1 MRCLDS
7 APTPPSPRRSSRR
20 GATVTF
26 ILVAYLL
33 LPAAALEAQNFR
45 VDTTNDGVDSNPGNG
60 LCATASGAC
69 SLRAAVQE
77 ANALGG
83 SHFIEIPAVVAP
95 GIYALTLHGA
105 GDDAATS
112 GDLDIHADVT
122 IFGTGSGRITITASP
137 TDRIFDV
144 HPGGR
149 LRLSDFMIQGG
160 RAEGGSGGC
169 IRNRGVV
176 ELSAVAIRDCRAL
189 YGGGVANIEGAH
201 LDAINTT
208 ISENIA
214 ADQGGGVGNSGAGS
228 VAHFL
233 HCTIADNT
241 AASGTGLHNLSTATV
256 SNTILDNGT
265 GTGNCAGATPIS
277 LGHNIDSG
285 NSCFFSEA
293 SDLINT
299 DPLLGN
305 LVQNGGRSFT
315 HALQPGSPAIDAGGE
330 EECPEVDQRGHLRP
344 AVGTAAGIARCDI
357 GAYEFG
363 ALAPT
368 PTPTATPTSTGT
380 IPPTPTETATETPT
394 AEDTPTPVA
403 SPTASASPTST
414 ATPTS
419 SPTPAVPPQV
429 IVDIAQAHPGS
440 VVEVAVRIAI
450 GTYAI
455 SGINTE
461 LGFDPQWIPALRRN
475 GDGPDCNSNL
485 PDTAAAFVF
494 RPAGC
499 VDDECTQIFVAVF
512 PTFPIR
518 AIADGA
524 TLFTCRF
531 AVADDAPVATYPLDL
546 GPLVVSDVTGNAIT
560 TTVGVDGAIE
570 VGPAPTA
577 TPIDTATP
585 TPTATPSPSP
595 TPDCTGDCNQ
605 DGRVTVDEIVTL
617 VSIALGTISLDGCLA
632 ADGNRDGR
640 VTVDEIVTAVSNGLS
655 GCI

>member
-1 MRCLDS
+1 MRHLDS
-7 APTPPSPRRSSRR
+7 APTPPSPRRSSRP
-20 GATVTF
+20 GTTVAF
-26 ILVAYLL
+26 ALVASLL
-33 LPAAALEAQNFR
+33 LPAAGLEAQNFR
-45 VDTTNDGVDSNPGNG
+45 VDTTNDGVDAIPGNG
-60 LCATASGAC
+60 VCATASGAC
-69 SLRAAVQE
+69 SLRAAIQE

-83 SHFIEIPAVVAP
+83 SHFIELPAVVAP

-105 GDDAATS
+105 GDDTAAG

-149 LRLSDFMIQGG
+149 LGLSHVMIQGG

-169 IRNRGVV
+169 IRNRGA
-176 ELSAVAIRDCRAL
+176 LDLWAVALRDCRAL
-189 YGGGVANIEGAH
+189 YGGGIANIEGAR
-201 LDAINTT
+201 LNAVNAT
-208 ISENIA
+208 ISENVA
-214 ADQGGGVGNSGAGS
+214 SDQGGGIGNSGAGS

-233 HCTIADNT
+233 HCTIADNS
-241 AASGTGLHNLSTATV
+241 AASGTGIHNLSTATV
-256 SNTILDNGT
+256 SNTILDNGV
-265 GTGNCAGATPIS
+265 GTGNCAGATPMS

-285 NSCFFSEA
+285 NSCFLSEP
-293 SDLINT
+293 SDQINT
-299 DPLLGN
+299 NPLLGN
-305 LVQNGGRSFT
+305 LVQNGGKSFT
-315 HALQPGSPAIDAGGE
+315 HALQPGSPAIDAGSDV
-330 EECPEVDQRGHLRP
+330 ECPEIDQRGYLRP
-344 AVGTAAGIARCDI
+344 AVGSVGGIARCDI
-357 GAYEFG
+357 GAYEF
-363 ALAPT
+363 AAVAPT
-368 PTPTATPTSTGT
+368 PTPTATPTETGT

-394 AEDTPTPVA
+394 PEDTPTPVA
-403 SPTASASPTST
+403 SPTASASPTAT
-414 ATPTS
+414 ATATS

-440 VVEVAVRIAI
+440 VADVAVRITI
-450 GTYAI
+450 GTYSI

-461 LGFDPQWIPALRRN
+461 LGFDPEWIPALRRN
-475 GDGPDCNSNL
+475 GDGPDCTSNL

-499 VDDECTQIFVAVF
+499 AGDACTHIFIAVF

-518 AIADGA
+518 AIPDGA

-531 AVADDAPVATYPLDL
+531 AVAGNAPLATYPLDL

-560 TTVGVDGAIE
+560 NAIGVDGGIE
-570 VGPAPTA
+570 VGPAPTP
-577 TPIDTATP
+577 TPTDTATP
-585 TPTATPSPSP
+585 TVTATPSPSP
-595 TPDCTGDCNQ
+595 TPACTGDCNQ

-617 VSIALGTISLDGCLA
+617 VSIALGTISIDGCLA
-632 ADGNRDGR
+632 ADANGDGR